1 MKINICGKNLPN
13 KDWSAWFSTPNVSNI
28 LCWGLRFCWNRI
40 MPCHA
45 IMREFFNYSRAS
57 SVSWLQLSNRTAP
70 RSAPKMLGVL
80 LARAACASG
89 ANNTC
94 CAVCRVIPQWSYFP
108 DKVMPKS
115 QAKYLTS
122 RLSLLYIFLF
132 DINYAW
138 SMNQSRDTD

>member
-1 MKINICGKNLPN
+1 MFVARIFKTKTDQL
-13 KDWSAWFSTPNVSNI
+13 DSSSTPNVSKI
-28 LCWGLRFCWNRI
+28 LCWGLCFCLNRI

-80 LARAACASG
+80 LARAARASG
-89 ANNTC
+89 TNNTC

-108 DKVMPKS
+108 DKVTPKS